1 MEHKKTLVAT
11 ILMSV
16 LIIALIVISYFY
28 SDFNK
33 NQEAL
38 LTEEANKILQADLS
52 TYNIDFETKTDKN
65 YAKVENSIKEY
76 ISKLKNIYVDME
88 ELSSGIN
95 PNTIFSVQN
104 ISNKKLEGID
114 AIVDEYKE
122 KSQNFISEYE
132 ILVTDEKIQEHIDN
146 ADISTRRNYYTNLYN
161 EIMLS
166 DVMKNQYNK
175 LDEELKNEKGR
186 LYEKLNKVEKMK
198 VFLEDNENSWTIKE
212 NKIQFSNL
220 NRMTEYYNLLNQII
234 ID

>member
-28 SDFNK
+28 NDFNK

-38 LTEEANKILQADLS
+38 LTDEANKILQADLS
-52 TYNIDFETKTDKN
+52 KYNIDFDTKTDKN
-65 YAKVENSIKEY
+65 YAKVENAIKEY

-114 AIVDEYKE
+114 VIVDEYKE
-122 KSQNFISEYE
+122 KSQNLISEYE
-132 ILVTDEKIQEHIDN
+132 KLVTDEKIQEYIDN
-146 ADISTRRNYYTNLYN
+146 TDISTRRNYYTNLYN

-166 DVMKNQYNK
+166 DVMKNQYED
-175 LDEELKNEKGR
+175 LDEKIKNKKAR
-186 LYEKLNKVEKMK
+186 LYDKLNKIEKMK
-198 VFLEDNENSWTIKE
+198 TFLEENEDSWIINGE
-212 NKIQFSNL
+212 QIQFTNL
-220 NRMTEYYNLLNQII
+220 NRMIEYYSLFNQV